1 MKSEQLEHAKKRLA
15 DFEVNIDEQAAFSC
29 EKI

>member
-1 MKSEQLEHAKKRLA
+1 MKIDQLEQSKKRLA
-15 DFEVNIDEQAAFSC
+15 SFEMNIDEQATFSC